1 MRSDSSLFSSL
12 FWWSSSDSQTSSR
25 SLTPSEVKARKV
37 ALKCIQVSVAL
48 ATYTYPNYSHLPPLL
63 LHPPSPLLS
72 ILPLLLSSI
81 LPLLL
86 SSILPLLSS
95 SIFPLLLPFSSP
107 PLSSPFSFFFLPLL
121 PPSLPPPQDC
131 HPEQLFSESKFLCPE
146 ALQELTKALT
156 DATRGHEGS
165 SSSSLD
171 QESAMFLMELLV
183 TVAMENK

>member
-12 FWWSSSDSQTSSR
+12 FWWSSDTQTSSSR

-48 ATYTYPNYSHLPPLL
+48 VTYTPPN
-63 LHPPSPLLS
+63 
-72 ILPLLLSSI
+72 LSS
-81 LPLLL
+81 L
-86 SSILPLLSS
+86 
-95 SIFPLLLPFSSP
+95 SP
-107 PLSSPFSFFFLPLL
+107 PLSLHSFLPSPPVPSPPLPSPPLPSPPLPSPPLPSLL
-121 PPSLPPPQDC
+121 PTLLPSPQDC

-156 DATRGHEGS
+156 DATRGSEGAAIP
-165 SSSSLD
+165 LD
-171 QESAMFLMELLV
+171 DDSAMFLMELLV